1 MFERMTML
9 DGRFREVVRPSFI
22 VPKLSVQFCLKEYV
36 AEEGSVAIAL
46 RSVEVGFQKCAEM

>member
-36 AEEGSVAIAL
+36 AEKGSVAIAL
-46 RSVEVGFQKCAEM
+46 HRVEVGFRSCAEI